1 MSYKSVSIKKF
12 VDKINN
18 SSEEGGGFWLPQI
31 QRPLVWDKEQILA
44 LFDSIL
50 RQYPFGT
57 FLIWQTNSDMR
68 YRSFIET
75 FKPGLKITDFYKI
88 SDNNKKMLLLDGQQ
102 RLQSLF
108 IGLKGSYNGAHLYF
122 NILSGTSNSSE
133 ILKYEFDFIKTSE
146 AKFPW
151 IKFHDLVYTVTGPY
165 PKGMM
170 IINDNNITDNNQ
182 KELILN
188 NLSIVNQC
196 FCSNEEITYS
206 IIDSIDYPDLYT
218 EDDVVEIFIRANSGG
233 TELEKSDL
241 LFTLL
246 VASWEDAE
254 DKITELLEDLN
265 RTGYNFHRDF
275 IIKLCLVLL
284 NTGSKYEIKKLKDE
298 NIINQIKTEWDNISN
313 SIRFVKDFIYDKTYL
328 KTKETLSS
336 DLSLIPLI
344 YFKYHFGEK
353 WLNENDYIDYLVKV
367 NLTGAFGGVSDMF
380 NDGLIDIVKR
390 EQSFIKESL
399 FSFMKEKGKS
409 LQLTDKKLFELSY
422 TSKKQTHLLFNIWYG
437 FNYQPTFKGN
447 SPQIDH
453 IFPQSLLKSVKV
465 VNTEG
470 KKVSKYRKIDIDQLA
485 NIMLLTAIENGG
497 GGKSDTPPNEYF
509 PLMITKD
516 ANFLEKHCIPADPN
530 LWHETNFNLFID
542 ERKKL
547 ILNKFR
553 NIGLINIIE

>member
-1 MSYKSVSIKKF
+1 MSYKSISIRKF

-18 SSEEGGGFWLPQI
+18 SAEEGGGFWLPQI

-57 FLIWQTNSDMR
+57 FLIWQTDSDMR

-75 FKPGLKITDFYKI
+75 FRPGLKITDFYKI

-133 ILKYEFDFIKTSE
+133 ILKYEFDFIKTSD

-151 IKFHDLVYTVTGPY
+151 IKFQDLVYTVTGPY

-170 IINDNNITDNNQ
+170 LINEYNVTDNSH
-182 KELILN
+182 KETILN

-206 IIDSIDYPDLYT
+206 IIDSIDHPDLYT

-298 NIINQIKTEWDNISN
+298 NIVNQIKTEWDNISN

-336 DLSLIPLI
+336 ELSLVPLI
-344 YFKYHFGEK
+344 YFKYHYGEK

-380 NDGLIDIVKR
+380 NDGLIAIVKHD
-390 EQSFIKESL
+390 QTFIKENI
-399 FSFMKEKGKS
+399 FSFMKEKGKT

-453 IFPQSLLKSVKV
+453 IFPQSLLKSIKV
-465 VNTEG
+465 INAEG
-470 KKVSKYRKIDIDQLA
+470 KKISKYKKIDIDQLA
-485 NIMLLTAIENGG
+485 NIMLLTAFENGG
-497 GGKSDTPPNEYF
+497 SGKSDTPPDEYF
-509 PLMITKD
+509 SLMISKD
-516 ANFLEKHCIPADPN
+516 ANFLEKHCIPTDPN
-530 LWHETNFNLFID
+530 LWHEKNFNLFIE
-542 ERKKL
+542 ERKNL

>member
-1 MSYKSVSIKKF
+1 MSYKSISIRKF

-18 SSEEGGGFWLPQI
+18 SAEEGGGFWLPQI

-57 FLIWQTNSDMR
+57 FLIWQTDSDMR

-75 FKPGLKITDFYKI
+75 FRPGLKITDFYKI

-133 ILKYEFDFIKTSE
+133 IFKYEFDFIKTPD

-151 IKFHDLVYTVTGPY
+151 IKFQDLVYTITGPY

-170 IINDNNITDNNQ
+170 LINEYNVTDNSH
-182 KELILN
+182 KETILN

-206 IIDSIDYPDLYT
+206 IIDSIDHPDLYT

-298 NIINQIKTEWDNISN
+298 NIVNQIKTEWDNISN

-380 NDGLIDIVKR
+380 NDGLISIVKND
-390 EQSFIKESL
+390 QSFIKENI
-399 FSFMKEKGKS
+399 FSFMKEKGKT
-409 LQLTDKKLFELSY
+409 LQLTEKNLFLLSY

-453 IFPQSLLKSVKV
+453 IFAQSLLKSIKI
-465 VNTEG
+465 VNSDG
-470 KKVSKYRKIDIDQLA
+470 KKASKYKKSDIDQLA
-485 NIMLLTAIENGG
+485 NIMLLTALENGG
-497 GGKSDTPPNEYF
+497 SGKSDMPPNEYF

-516 ANFLEKHCIPADPN
+516 SNFLEKHCIPTDPN
-530 LWHETNFNLFID
+530 LWLEQNFNLFIE
-542 ERKKL
+542 ERKRL
-547 ILNKFR
+547 ILNKFK
-553 NIGLINIIE
+553 NFGLINVIE